1 MESRDEVAEKVA
13 ALADAVLGVAAETG
27 DPALQRSAAEMF
39 AFAACIGS
47 TPLAASL
54 LRTLC
59 DAMAR
64 SPSAP
69 RWGPLSLMTI
79 TYFRQWVKAIT
90 LRGHSLQAMYGLT
103 GSCMALAR
111 FWLSQA
117 SPKHS
122 FLH

>member
-1 MESRDEVAEKVA
+1 MPQDVLSTLSRLQCPIPISLMCACHRLRHVRPTAGEVESRDEVAEKVA
-13 ALADAVLGVAAETG
+13 ALADAVLGVAAETA

-69 RWGPLSLMTI
+69 RWGPSLCGKH
-79 TYFRQWVKAIT
+79 YQVHLHWV
-90 LRGHSLQAMYGLT
+90 
-103 GSCMALAR
+103 
-111 FWLSQA
+111 
-117 SPKHS
+117 
-122 FLH
+122 

>member
-13 ALADAVLGVAAETG
+13 ALADAVLGVAAEVG

-64 SPSAP
+64 SPSAS
-69 RWGPLSLMTI
+69 RWGGAGLL
-79 TYFRQWVKAIT
+79 Y
-90 LRGHSLQAMYGLT
+90 HSQEARPPYTFLAGCCT
-103 GSCMALAR
+103 GWERWHL
-111 FWLSQA
+111 
-117 SPKHS
+117 P
-122 FLH
+122 